1 MKPDAF
7 RDLRKLRWQLL
18 ALAILLALAVT
29 MILWSHSVEERS
41 RRELD
46 AASAQFRQ
54 TESKLRQVRTE
65 EQEIKEKSALFLGL
79 MRSGILGEER
89 RLDWTE
95 MLRDIQ
101 RQLRLPRM
109 SYEFAPQA
117 PLENG
122 VSGDYT
128 FYTSPMKIHLQ
139 LVHENDLINFLDL
152 VQRHAK
158 ALVLVRSCSVGRTSA
173 QGSDA
178 ANSPLSADCALD
190 WITVHGASSTST
202 NPQ

>member
-1 MKPDAF
+1 MKPDAL
-7 RDLRKLRWQLL
+7 RDLRKLRWHLL
-18 ALAILLALAVT
+18 ALAILLAMAAVLV
-29 MILWSHSVEERS
+29 LWSRSVEEMA
-41 RRELD
+41 RREQD
-46 AASAQFRQ
+46 AAVAQFRQ

-65 EQEIKEKSALFLGL
+65 EQEIKDKSALFLGL

-95 MLRDIQ
+95 MLRDSQ

-117 PLENG
+117 PLENSA
-122 VSGDYT
+122 SGDYA
-128 FYTSPMKIHLQ
+128 FYASPMKIHLQ

-158 ALVLVRSCSVGRTSA
+158 ALVLVRSCRVSRA
-173 QGSDA
+173 APQGSDA
-178 ANSPLSADCALD
+178 GNGQLSADCTLD
-190 WITVHGASSTST
+190 WITVRGATAA
-202 NPQ
+202 NPR